1 MQYLRGNLC
10 INYEQLGLNFPLF
23 SCEVLF
29 NRGLSYIYLGDMEQ
43 GMQDLEY
50 ALKEK
55 QTEEHTVI
63 DEAIRDQAEVYS
75 NLMRLTGRD
84 TLSSQ
89 FQLV

>member
-1 MQYLRGNLC
+1 
-10 INYEQLGLNFPLF
+10 
-23 SCEVLF
+23 
-29 NRGLSYIYLGDMEQ
+29 
-43 GMQDLEY
+43 MQDLEY

-63 DEAIRDQAEVYS
+63 DEATRDQAEVYS